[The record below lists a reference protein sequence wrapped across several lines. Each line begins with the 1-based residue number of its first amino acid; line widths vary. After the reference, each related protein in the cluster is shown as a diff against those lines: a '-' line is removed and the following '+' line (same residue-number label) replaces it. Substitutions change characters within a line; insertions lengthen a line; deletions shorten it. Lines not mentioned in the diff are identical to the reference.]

1 MLRAEMQQEARR
13 IVTSS
18 LPITALRV
26 ANEAFLVNSTIERCP
41 KTMMLRELVMNAL
54 ESASAAPE
62 GQRRVEI
69 GALRVDGVAK
79 LRIWNTGP
87 GMSAAELH
95 RICDLASSLHKQNA
109 LDRNFG
115 MGAKVASLPSNKHAL
130 RYRSCRDGVVSEV
143 TMGQRGGVYGR
154 LPYRAAATPVEAEV
168 DDVTERCRAEGEH
181 DLSTD
186 WTEVLLGGNRASQDT
201 VHDPYDR
208 DPAVDPLWVLDYLN
222 HRFHTL
228 PDDLTIR
235 LQPGV
240 AGPEEHVFRGMAD
253 RLTGLTRQETV
264 TAMEGIRVHFAYDA
278 REQAGVLPEPDGIV
292 LSGQAGVIHRGEIYA
307 PKRGQDWVMEAP
319 IFGMP
324 FGAKHF
330 AVLVELPDDYAIR
343 PDLYRQFL
351 RFQHG
356 AQRQLMLSDF
366 AALVRAAIPDW
377 LRDIIASYGP
387 PQADYMSE
395 LEGELQDLLVQLGIT
410 AQSRA
415 LKPLTAPAPKEA
427 APPAAPRPPR
437 FEVPPEI
444 VQLREPVQIDEKGL
458 QGRAARYYPQTHQIF
473 VNLTYSAFVSMALEL
488 EQGFESAAGG
498 ELKPRLARE
507 LAEWAISRKISRAVI
522 YSLGKRAIGWKP
534 DEVERTQSPETLSV
548 TADDYALVLEP
559 ARRRMAEML
568 GIETPGTAQAA
579 QDTAFLSLRDRRLAS
594 DLVDAQQAA
603 RRALQTPN
611 VNPAPILRRVS
622 SIEMQRRNWDTA
634 LEWAKQAIAADQ
646 GDAGSYLH
654 LSNVLVQQGALDEAD
669 AAVEQALAVD
679 PRCAMRAARQRSIVA
694 GKRRDLPMA
703 VDWAR
708 RSVEAE
714 PEDASAHSFL
724 AALLL
729 QQDAFEEANAAL
741 DRALALDPQQVA
753 RVYRLRSMIAQR
765 QRDLPLAVDW
775 AHQAV
780 DADPTDAQLHNH
792 LAGLLLQQ
800 GELDAAEDA
809 AFEALRLGT
818 GDVSAIRRQIEAIA
832 ARKQS
837 LQAAD

>member
-1 MLRAEMQQEARR
+1 ML
-13 IVTSS
+13 SP

-41 KTMMLRELVMNAL
+41 KTMMLRELVTNAL
-54 ESASAAPE
+54 ESAAAAPE
-62 GQRRVEI
+62 GHRRVEI
-69 GALRVDGVAK
+69 GALPVEGARK

-115 MGAKVASLPSNKHAL
+115 MGAKVASLPSNKHGL

-143 TMGQRGGVYGR
+143 TMGQRGGIYGR
-154 LPYRAAATPVEAEV
+154 IPYRVAGTPVESEV
-168 DDVTERCRAEGEH
+168 ADVTEQCRAEGGY
-181 DLSTD
+181 DLSAD
-186 WTEVLLGGNRASQDT
+186 WTEVLLCGNRAEQDT
-201 VHDPYDR
+201 LRDPYDR
-208 DPAVDPLWVLDYLN
+208 DPVVEPHWVLNYLH

-228 PDDLTIR
+228 PDGLTLR
-235 LQPGV
+235 LLPGV
-240 AGPEEHVFRGMAD
+240 AGAEEHLF
-253 RLTGLTRQETV
+253 TGLAPRLDALTRRDSV
-264 TAMEGIRVHFAYDA
+264 AAMEGIRIHFAYDA
-278 REQAGVLPEPDGIV
+278 REDAGTAAEPDGTV
-292 LSGQAGVIHRGEIYA
+292 LSGQAAIVHRGEVYA
-307 PKRGQDWVMEAP
+307 ARRGQDWVMDAP
-319 IFGMP
+319 SFGMP

-330 AVLVELPDDYAIR
+330 TVLVELPDDYPLR

-356 AQRQLMLSDF
+356 GQRQVMLSDF
-366 AALVRAAIPDW
+366 AAVVRAAIPAW

-410 AQSRA
+410 AQPRG
-415 LKPLTAPAPKEA
+415 PRPVA
-427 APPAAPRPPR
+427 APRPAAEPATPPAPRPPR

-444 VQLREPVQIDEKGL
+444 VQLREPAQIDEKGL
-458 QGRAARYYPQTHQIF
+458 QGRAARFYPQAHQIF
-473 VNLTYSAFVSMALEL
+473 VNLTYSAFVSMAMEL
-488 EQGFESAAGG
+488 EHAFEAAPGG

-507 LAEWAISRKISRAVI
+507 LAEWAISRKISRAIV
-522 YSLGKRAIGWKP
+522 YSLGKRTIGWKAEEI
-534 DEVERTQSPETLSV
+534 DRAQSPEALSIA
-548 TADDYALVLEP
+548 ADDFAVVLEP

-568 GIETPGTAQAA
+568 GIETPGAA
-579 QDTAFLSLRDRRLAS
+579 EAVQDTAFLSLRDRRLAS

-603 RRALQTPN
+603 RRALQTPE
-611 VNPAPILRRVS
+611 VNAAPILRRVS
-622 SIEMQRRNWDTA
+622 AIEMQRRNWDTA
-634 LEWAKQAIAADQ
+634 LEWARQAIAADQ
-646 GDAGSYLH
+646 GDAASFLH
-654 LSNVLVQQGALDEAD
+654 LAGLLTQRGELDGAE
-669 AAVEQALAVD
+669 AAVAEAEAAD
-679 PRCAMRAARQRSIVA
+679 PRSAMRAARQRSVIA
-694 GKRRDLPMA
+694 AQRRDIPGA
-703 VDWAR
+703 VAWAR
-708 RSVEAE
+708 RAVQAE
-714 PEDASAHSFL
+714 PDNAAAHSFL
-724 AALLL
+724 AAQLL
-729 QQDAFEEANAAL
+729 QQDAFEEAGAAL
-741 DRALALDPQQVA
+741 DQALALDPHHA
-753 RVYRLRSMIAQR
+753 PRVFRLRSMVAQR
-765 QRDLPLAVDW
+765 QRDLPRAVDW

-780 DADPTDAQLHNH
+780 DAEPMDAQLHNH